1 MSFSKAEVSRT
12 IVPQRASI
20 LLFMLNHLGEIVTEL
35 KLQKLVFQVQNEA
48 KIPEGYRYLKHYYG
62 PYSQE
67 LSMDSVTLMNEGLI
81 ERQAVIGRN
90 YPYWVFR
97 VTEKGKEYFAESVLP
112 AMAPKSIERMR
123 KVLDKYSGY
132 NHYELAKI
140 VYHEWK
146 IKEFGNLDLEIRE
159 LERDLQAVTSFWETM
174 YFPACPAI
182 TYFLAFLEYSQE
194 ALTKVASTKDTVIK
208 SVLARACREL
218 TDNLASVAQV
228 CSKKDVCPMEAER
241 GLCKTPD
248 PSIYEIFN
256 FIEDFCER
264 QNILPKMSQRELTEL
279 MTEDEYK
286 RLQNTFRTLTAS
298 SSF

>member
-1 MSFSKAEVSRT
+1 M
-12 IVPQRASI
+12 IVPERASV
-20 LLFMLNHLGEIVTEL
+20 LLFMLNHLGEVVTEL

-48 KIPEGYRYLKHYYG
+48 KIPGGYRYFKHYYG

-97 VTEKGKEYFAESVLP
+97 VTEKGKEHFEQSVLP
-112 AMAPKSIERMR
+112 AISPKSIERMR
-123 KVLDKYSGY
+123 NVLDKYSKY
-132 NHYELAKI
+132 SHYKLAEI

-146 IKEFGNLDLEIRE
+146 IKEFGNIDSEIQA
-159 LERDLQAVTSFWETM
+159 LERDLQAVTSFWETT
-174 YFPACPAI
+174 YFPECPAI

-194 ALTKVASTKDTVIK
+194 ALTKVTPTKDAVIK

-218 TDNLASVAQV
+218 TDNLASIAQV
-228 CSKKDVCPMEAER
+228 CSKKDVCPMEAEK

-248 PSIYEIFN
+248 PSIYEIFD

-264 QNILPKMSQRELTEL
+264 QSILPKLSQRELTEL

-286 RLQNTFRTLTAS
+286 RLQNTFSTLTAS